1 MKILKRVLS
10 LCLFMTYMQAFAQQK
25 NDSIALFKALGE
37 LQNLYKQQDIGF
49 DIQYTYAS
57 ELHPDVILDSL
68 GGHLDIA
75 GGNYHYQM
83 SNMEMTANERYVITL
98 FKEDKVMYLSKP
110 STDSI
115 NPVEQMW
122 HSLKMMGIDYCSI
135 RELSTFKSLKIV
147 FKPGGIYKEMRID
160 IDSKTGYPIRM
171 EYVIRTEMLL
181 APSEESVD
189 VTKEY
194 GEYAIVYCYY
204 SDYRPLLKQP
214 GMFDEKS
221 FFSQKGKEFEPTKA
235 FEDYQVFVGSPNL

>member
-10 LCLFMTYMQAFAQQK
+10 ICLFMTYMQAFAQEK
-25 NDSIALFKALGE
+25 KDSIALSNILGE
-37 LQNLYKQQDIGF
+37 LQNLYKQKDIGF
-49 DIQYTYAS
+49 DIHYTYAS

-68 GGHLDIA
+68 SGHLDIA

-110 STDSI
+110 SADSI

-122 HSLKMMGIDYCSI
+122 LSLKMMGIDHCSFS
-135 RELSTFKSLKIV
+135 EFPTFKSIKIT
-147 FKPGGIYKEMRID
+147 FKSGGIYKEMRMEL
-160 IDSKTGYPIRM
+160 DSKTGYPIGM
-171 EYVIRTEMLL
+171 EYVIKTEMLL
-181 APSEESVD
+181 APNERSSD

-194 GEYAIVYCYY
+194 GEYAIVCCRY
-204 SDYRPLLKQP
+204 SDYKSLITRT
-214 GMFDEKS
+214 GMFDEQA
-221 FFSQKGKEFEPTKA
+221 FFSQKGKEFEPKKA